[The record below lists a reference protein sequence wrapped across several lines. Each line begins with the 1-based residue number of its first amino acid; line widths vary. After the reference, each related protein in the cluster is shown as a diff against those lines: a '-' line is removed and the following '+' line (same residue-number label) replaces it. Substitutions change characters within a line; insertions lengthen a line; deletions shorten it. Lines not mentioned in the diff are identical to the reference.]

1 MSKIEITISEGRVV
15 DIISDKDVDI
25 TVFRYDKVKKGT
37 FKKKVNDLLAIE
49 IHNVKG
55 DKNAVIGVSNEI

>member
-1 MSKIEITISEGRVV
+1 MSKIEITISEGRIVG
-15 DIISDKDVDI
+15 IGSDKDVEI
-25 TVFRYDKVKKGT
+25 TVFRYDKVKKGA

-55 DKNAVIGVSNEI
+55 NKNAVIGVSNEI